1 MSMSDRLLRE
11 FRERAESLVPVPD
24 LGELRRRGLRLRRAR
39 IAAGAAVP
47 ASALAIGGA
56 VATSSITDKDS
67 IGPAQSHA
75 EEIASGFLD
84 AYGAFDADRA
94 ITYLTDDAITEAFGS
109 AEGLRLELLW
119 NQAIGTKWLIN
130 DCEPQGGSADG
141 IAVRCA
147 FDFHAIRSGEIGL
160 GPYTGSY
167 WDLAVRDGKVVS
179 ATLGWAWTNGFSLQM
194 WGPFALW
201 VATTYPG
208 DVPVMYTD
216 RAQGMEARSEESIPL
231 WEQRAREYVAAVRR
245 DPAADIDQPEV
256 GAYIARVES
265 ICTAAQA
272 RLVGESL
279 EALGMAPPDLSAD
292 DREAFLEDVVPRWM
306 GQTLVELRAVVLPAP
321 VRARYE
327 HDFMLL
333 AQEADVDLRGAGVS
347 HNNPPGWPASHF
359 VHQSLQG
366 CTAGG

>member
-1 MSMSDRLLRE
+1 MSDRLLRE
-11 FRERAESLVPVPD
+11 FRERAEPLVPLPD
-24 LGELRRRGLRLRRAR
+24 LGELQRRGLRLRRVR
-39 IAAGAAVP
+39 IAAGAAVL

-56 VATSSITDKDS
+56 VATSSINDTDS
-67 IGPAQSHA
+67 IGPAPSHA

-84 AYGAFDADRA
+84 AYGASDTDRA
-94 ITYLTDDAITEAFGS
+94 ITYLTDNAITDAFGS
-109 AEGLRLELLW
+109 VGGFRQLLAW
-119 NQAIGTKWLIN
+119 QEAIGYEQMLEP
-130 DCEPQGGSADG
+130 CEQLGESASG
-141 IAVRCA
+141 VSLRCT
-147 FDFHAIRSGEIGL
+147 FDFHAVRSDEIGL

-167 WDLAVRDGKVVS
+167 WDLTVRDGKVVS
-179 ATLGWAWTNGFSLQM
+179 ATLRWEWTTGFALQM
-194 WGPFALW
+194 WRPFALW

-208 DVPVMYTD
+208 DVLVMYTD
-216 RAQGMEARSEESIPL
+216 GSQGMVAHSEESIRL
-231 WEQRAREYVAAVRR
+231 WEQRTREYVAAVRR

-256 GAYIARVES
+256 ADYIARVES

-272 RLVGESL
+272 RLVQNSL
-279 EALGMAPPDLSAD
+279 EASGTAPPDLSAD

-306 GQTLVELRAVVLPAP
+306 RQTLVELRAVVLPAP

-333 AQEADVDLRGAGVS
+333 AQEADVDLRGGGVS